1 MSSFIVSPS
10 QILSHRESRK
20 NAGLVGCITGR
31 PEPEMDFFSFRDV
44 QIWNRDAS
52 GRLNGD
58 EGFNPRDPWC
68 FCFDCRDTFDP
79 HGTTD
84 AELVNEGHS
93 RATEVYQTVINAAV
107 AERQQKLEDD
117 MAAAAA
123 LQTLSSSPPGGVPLA
138 HTVNSSG
145 FFYAR
150 PGCPC
155 VTCVEADA
163 EGGSE
168 AEAMDTSES
177 PVPMSL
183 PPLRKT
189 ASGRFVRELPLEDLD
204 EMLSLLRNFSG
215 YLHKE
220 IDLMRAAM
228 LILRNGE
235 IPMPPPEFDNF
246 ACDMSRVDGL
256 LHKIKRMTDGQ

>member
-1 MSSFIVSPS
+1 MSSFIISPS
-10 QILSHRESRK
+10 QILNHREARK
-20 NAGLVGCITGR
+20 NSGLVGCITGR

-68 FCFDCRDTFDP
+68 FCFDCRDAFDP
-79 HGTTD
+79 NGTTD
-84 AELVNEGHS
+84 AELINEGHT
-93 RATEVYQTVINAAV
+93 RATEVYQNIINEAV
-107 AERQQKLEDD
+107 AERQRQLESD
-117 MAAAAA
+117 MATAA
-123 LQTLSSSPPGGVPLA
+123 PPSVPLA

-145 FFYAR
+145 WFYAR

-155 VTCVEADA
+155 VTCVEWSNEPETHA
-163 EGGSE
+163 EGESE
-168 AEAMDTSES
+168 ADAMDTSES
-177 PVPMSL
+177 PIPRSL

-189 ASGRFVRELPLEDLD
+189 PSGRFVRELPIEDLD
-204 EMLSLLRNFSG
+204 EMLNLLRSFSS

-220 IDLMRAAM
+220 IELARAAM

-235 IPMPPPEFDNF
+235 IPMPPPEFDIF
-246 ACDMSRVDGL
+246 ACDMSRVDNL
-256 LHKIKRMTDGQ
+256 LHKIKRMTADQ